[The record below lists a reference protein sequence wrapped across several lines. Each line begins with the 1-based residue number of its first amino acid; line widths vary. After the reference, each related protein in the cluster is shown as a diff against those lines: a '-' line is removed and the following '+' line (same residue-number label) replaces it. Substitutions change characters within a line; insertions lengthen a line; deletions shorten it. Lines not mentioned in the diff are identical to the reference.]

1 MLDWLEH
8 TIMPPDTTVRE
19 QALAHQ
25 AQLTKPAGALGRLEQ
40 IAVQLAAM
48 QGRLQPEI
56 NRIHVSLFAGDH
68 GIAAEGVSAFPQ
80 PVTAQMVKN
89 FIDGGAAASVLSG
102 FLAAELEVI
111 DTGIASPVADKRI
124 IAASAGK
131 GTANFLHQ
139 AAMNPQQ
146 LQQSLESGRAAALRA
161 KQSGSDIFI
170 GGEMGIANTTS
181 ATAVACALLSC
192 EAKQLTGAGTGLNTA
207 QIQHKAAV
215 IEQALTHH
223 RAVLNSP
230 LTILQTL
237 GGFEIA
243 ALTGAYIAAASARL
257 PVVVDGFICTVAALQ
272 AVHINPGVKDWLL
285 FSHCSDEQGHRHL
298 LKALQVNPLLNL
310 NLRLGE
316 ASGALTAVP
325 LLQMA
330 CQLHNNMATFAS
342 AGISTE

>member
-1 MLDWLEH
+1 MLDWLEQ
-8 TIMPPDTTVRE
+8 TISPPDTSVRE

-80 PVTAQMVKN
+80 HVTAQMVKN

-102 FLAAELEVI
+102 FLDAELEVI
-111 DTGIASPVADKRI
+111 DTGIANPVADKRI
-124 IAASAGK
+124 FAASAGK

-146 LQQSLESGRAAALRA
+146 LQQSLETGRAAALRA
-161 KQSGSDIFI
+161 KQSGSDLFI
-170 GGEMGIANTTS
+170 GGEMGIANTAS
-181 ATAVACALLSC
+181 ATALACALLPC
-192 EAKQLTGAGTGLNTA
+192 DATQLTGAGTGLNAA
-207 QIQHKAAV
+207 QIQHKAAL
-215 IEQALTHH
+215 IEQALIHH
-223 RAVLNSP
+223 RAVLHSP
-230 LTILQTL
+230 LSILQTV

-243 ALTGAYIAAASARL
+243 ALTGAYIAAASAQL
-257 PVVVDGFICTVAALQ
+257 PVLVDGFICTVAALL

-285 FSHCSDEQGHRHL
+285 FSHCSDEQGHRYL
-298 LKALQVNPLLNL
+298 LKTLEAEPLLRL
-310 NLRLGE
+310 NMRLGE
-316 ASGALTAVP
+316 ASGALSAVP

-342 AGISTE
+342 AGISSE